1 MATDNRMGFQPARH
15 LTGGQIRTR
24 RMFVSATARSIA
36 VGDAVRLNPSGEG
49 IIALSADATP
59 VTPVIGVVAA
69 LYDTSNKPLTFSQPN
84 RGPYLPALTGG
95 FADVV
100 DDPEVTFIVQAD
112 ASVDQND
119 IGKFVSVTAAV
130 DVVNT
135 AAGTSKMQVKMSTVD
150 TSVRQFQILGIAPNE
165 SAGLGTIL
173 NRGVLG
179 SGTGGGAN
187 TDVEVRIAAHA
198 YRGGFGTAVAS

>member
-15 LTGGQIRTR
+15 LTGGQIRTHR
-24 RMFVSATARSIA
+24 HFVSSTARSIA
-36 VGDAVRLNPSGEG
+36 IGDAVRLNPSGEG
-49 IIALSADATP
+49 VIPLSGDATP
-59 VTPVIGVVAA
+59 VTPVLGVAVA
-69 LYDTSNKPLTFSQPN
+69 LYDSNNKPLTFSQPT

-95 FADVV
+95 FVDVC

-130 DVVNT
+130 DVLNT

-165 SAGLGTIL
+165 DGGLGSIL

-179 SGTGGGAN
+179 SATAGGN
-187 TDVEVRIAAHA
+187 YTDVEVRIAAHT
-198 YRGGFGTAVAS
+198 YRGGFGTTVTS

>member
-24 RMFVSATARSIA
+24 RMFVAASAQAIA
-36 VGDAVRLNPSGEG
+36 IGDAVRLNPNGEG

-59 VTPVIGVVAA
+59 VTPVIGVAVA
-69 LYDTSNKPLTFSQPN
+69 LYDSNNKPLTFSQPT
-84 RGPYLPALTGG
+84 RGPFLPANTGG

-100 DDPEVTFIVQAD
+100 DDQNVTFVVQAD
-112 ASVDQND
+112 ATVTQND

-130 DVVNT
+130 NVLNT

-165 SAGLGTIL
+165 DAGLGSIL
-173 NRGVLG
+173 NRGALDA
-179 SGTGGGAN
+179 GGGAN

-198 YRGGFGTAVAS
+198 YGGSIGTAVVS